1 MGMYNNKTRL
11 VKDIIL
17 VYNWDLFSHLLFA
30 VSYLSS
36 GRQLRIILNYL
47 IGLTRKLGIG

>member
-17 VYNWDLFSHLLFA
+17 VYYWLLFSHLLFA
-30 VSYLSS
+30 VSLMLTA
-36 GRQLRIILNYL
+36 GKLNSIFWCTGKSY
-47 IGLTRKLGIG
+47 K